1 MTIDKMLSGRRVN
14 VTHEWG
20 TLKEVVIG
28 RADTVR
34 VPDLSGAD
42 TAFIRDKF
50 AWLTDELRNQMM
62 RYHGQRWRDI
72 DPEMACRAEEQM
84 ENLVRFLQA
93 RGIVVH
99 RPRPLSEEETDYL
112 SMYGKFTSQ
121 FFVRDPVLV
130 IGNHVIEVSM
140 RLAARAKEIF
150 GLRDLL
156 QHLAAERNC
165 HYVSMP
171 FNLPLAFDA
180 IPRDT
185 GPMLEGGDVM
195 VLGQDILVGVNR
207 EIKSASNDAG
217 VRWLQRYLGDSYCVH
232 AVPLTNGVL
241 HLDDGL
247 APIREGLAI
256 IMREQ
261 FAEGIPAQL
270 RDWEFIEVSKWEALN
285 YLAGNG
291 MVLAPNE
298 ILIDD
303 RLPKVAE
310 ALTKFGVNV
319 HTIAY
324 DAVTPW
330 SGGLRCSHHPIV
342 RELD

>member
-1 MTIDKMLSGRRVN
+1 M
-14 VTHEWG
+14 
-20 TLKEVVIG
+20 
-28 RADTVR
+28 
-34 VPDLSGAD
+34 
-42 TAFIRDKF
+42 
-50 AWLTDELRNQMM
+50 
-62 RYHGQRWRDI
+62 
-72 DPEMACRAEEQM
+72 
-84 ENLVRFLQA
+84 
-93 RGIVVH
+93 
-99 RPRPLSEEETDYL
+99 
-112 SMYGKFTSQ
+112 
-121 FFVRDPVLV
+121 
-130 IGNHVIEVSM
+130 
-140 RLAARAKEIF
+140 
-150 GLRDLL
+150 
-156 QHLAAERNC
+156 
-165 HYVSMP
+165 
-171 FNLPLAFDA
+171 
-180 IPRDT
+180 
-185 GPMLEGGDVM
+185 
-195 VLGQDILVGVNR
+195 
-207 EIKSASNDAG
+207 
-217 VRWLQRYLGDSYCVH
+217 
-232 AVPLTNGVL
+232 
-241 HLDDGL
+241 DDGL